1 MCVNCV
7 STVDAAALGAVGA
20 AASASVGYQRLTWRW
35 SEATRRRRA
44 RAVEHTRVFLENGP
58 PRSGQDPPAVLYAAA
73 LALYV
78 LLGVTTKVWVL
89 NWIVGPLFLVLV
101 LGVVPSAARR
111 LQAAVVPA
119 RIGR

>member
-1 MCVNCV
+1 MCLNCV
-7 STVDAAALGAVGA
+7 STVDAAALSAVGV
-20 AASASVGYQRLTWRW
+20 AASASAGYQRLTWRW

-44 RAVEHTRVFLENGP
+44 RAVEHTRRFLEDGP
-58 PRSGQDPPAVLYAAA
+58 PQSGQDPPAVLYTVA

-89 NWIVGPLFLVLV
+89 NWIVGPLFLLLV

-111 LQAAVVPA
+111 LHAAVVPA
-119 RIGR
+119 RVAR